1 MHSVRHPLPREE
13 SGVRDALLIA
23 LTVASGSV
31 DAVSWLGLGG
41 FSAFMTGNMVLL
53 GFRAGGAAGPPVA
66 RLLAALVAFGLGAAV
81 AARLRRGR
89 QDDGEVWPRQVT
101 LALSFVL
108 VAQATFLGVW
118 TSVGGHPASGVSN
131 LLIAL
136 SALAMGM
143 QTAAV
148 SSLGLR
154 GVFTTAA
161 TATLTIF
168 MGDISGWPQSSGERR
183 RLAGVLVGL
192 FAGAAVGGIL
202 VVHAPGWAPV
212 FPLAVTAAVVAASL
226 SVRNGKSTAHLL
238 RRNSRHR
245 GALRHTRFP
254 SRLSTTLSTT
264 WEQGAQARQGD
275 TNDGGPTV
283 TDRQ

>member
-1 MHSVRHPLPREE
+1 MHSVRHRLPRE

-23 LTVASGSV
+23 LTVASGAV

-41 FSAFMTGNMVLL
+41 FSAFMTGNMALL
-53 GFRAGGAAGPPVA
+53 GFRAGGAAGPPVG
-66 RLLAALVAFGLGAAV
+66 RLLAALVAFSLGAAV
-81 AARLRRGR
+81 AARLLRGTR
-89 QDDGEVWPRQVT
+89 NDGEVWPRRVT
-101 LALSFVL
+101 HALFFVL
-108 VAQATFLGVW
+108 VAQAAFLGVW

-168 MGDISGWPQSSGERR
+168 MGDVSGWPRSSGERR

-192 FAGAAVGGIL
+192 FAGAVVGGAL
-202 VVHAPGWAPV
+202 VVHAPSWAPV
-212 FPLAVTAAVVAASL
+212 FPLTVTAVVVAASL
-226 SVRNGKSTAHLL
+226 SFRNWKSTAH
-238 RRNSRHR
+238 RPGRNSRQGS

-254 SRLSTTLSTT
+254 ARLSTTLSTT

-275 TNDGGPTV
+275 TSDGGPTV
-283 TDRQ
+283 TDR